1 MGDDV
6 LASSVE
12 DLKSALRALL
22 RPGLPLTD
30 DSAGDV
36 LPNQRV
42 VYASAQHPHE
52 RASRVSALDRILT
65 QQLKNLGTSRQAQAA
80 RILFAC
86 DRNHRGTTLTTR
98 REEAAHVLERHPD
111 HLRKH
116 IEPKLIEQLAFALHQ
131 ENLRYTPTTDRT
143 RPPLAA
149 HEDTPALVDASY
161 TEEEELLCRVW
172 SAVYGYRAE
181 IVAISRRLQ
190 QAEAEDREPDPDLTY
205 HLDSARWQLARL
217 LTFVSDYL
225 ERYGDTIL
233 QGETPYNI
241 EGLVQLAGWHG
252 GLGSDEA
259 NALRLRLAASGSVD
273 DRARFMSVPLKEA

>member
-1 MGDDV
+1 M
-6 LASSVE
+6 
-12 DLKSALRALL
+12 ALRALL

-30 DSAGDV
+30 DTAGEV

-42 VYASAQHPHE
+42 VYAHAQHPHE
-52 RASRVSALDRILT
+52 RASRVSACERILRE
-65 QQLKNLGTSRQAQAA
+65 QLKNLGSGKRGKAA
-80 RILFAC
+80 RILFRA
-86 DRNHRGTTLTTR
+86 DRARRDDTLTVR
-98 REEAAHVLERHPD
+98 RADAADVLERHPD

-116 IEPKLIEQLAFALHQ
+116 LEPKLIAELAFAVHQ

-149 HEDTPALVDASY
+149 HEDTPVLADDSY
-161 TEEEELLCRVW
+161 SEEEELLCRVW

-181 IVAISRRLQ
+181 LVGMQRRLR
-190 QAEAEDREPDPDLTY
+190 EAEVTEREPDPDFGY
-205 HLDSARWQLARL
+205 HLDSAKWQLARL
-217 LTFVSDYL
+217 LTYVADFM

-233 QGETPYNI
+233 LGETPYNV

-259 NALRLRLAASGSVD
+259 RLLRVRLAFAGPD
-273 DRARFMSVPLKEA
+273 DRSAFTSAGNRPQD